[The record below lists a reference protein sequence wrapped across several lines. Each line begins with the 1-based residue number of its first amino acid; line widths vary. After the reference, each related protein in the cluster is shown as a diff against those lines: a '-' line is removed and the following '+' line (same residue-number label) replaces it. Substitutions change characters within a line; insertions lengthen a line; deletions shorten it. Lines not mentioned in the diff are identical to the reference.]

1 LLPEGF
7 RVRAASPS
15 DLDAAE
21 EIVRAEESS
30 VRPASSVP
38 SLDLGDFWRNANFSG
53 ASWIIERNGAPVGFA
68 AGIERSDESAYWATV
83 RPEIAGLGVSTWLLT
98 RAEERAR
105 EAGSAVVRAGC
116 VAENAAAVSL
126 FRELGFREA
135 RHFFQMQIDLEQAPE
150 LPSPPA
156 PIRLTPFEQKDARTF
171 HATLNE
177 AFAEEWGW
185 HALPFEEWRERRL
198 DADDTDTS
206 LWFVAR
212 EGDEIAGVARCDTR
226 RDGGGWIGALG
237 VRKPWRRRG
246 VGRALL
252 LHAFCEFQRRGASY
266 VGLGVDAENP
276 TGATRLYEGA
286 GMRVIKEDVIYEKEL
301 T

>member
-21 EIVRAEESS
+21 DIVRAEETSF
-30 VRPASSVP
+30 RATP
-38 SLDLGDFWRNANFSG
+38 SPSFDLGDFWRNANFG
-53 ASWIIERNGAPVGFA
+53 AASWMVERDGTPVGFA
-68 AGIERSDESAYWATV
+68 AGMERGDGSDYWATV
-83 RPEIAGLGVSTWLLT
+83 RPEIAGRGVSTWLLK

-105 EAGSAVVRAGC
+105 EAGSAVLRVGC
-116 VAENAAAVSL
+116 VVENNAAVSL
-126 FRELGFREA
+126 FRALGFREA
-135 RHFFQMQIDLEQAPE
+135 RHFFQMRIDFEQPPE
-150 LPSPPA
+150 PTSPPA
-156 PIRLTPFEQKDARTF
+156 PIRLTPFDPDDARAF

-185 HALPFEEWRERRL
+185 QALPFEEWRDRRL

-212 EGDEIAGVARCDTR
+212 DGDEIAGVARCETR
-226 RDGGGWIGALG
+226 RDGGGWVGALG

-252 LHAFCEFQRRGASY
+252 LHAFAEFGRRGASH

-286 GMRVIKEDVIYEKEL
+286 GMRVIKEDVIYEKKL
-301 T
+301 R